1 MQASQAKR
9 FSLCEMP
16 LVELAEQ
23 LTLIE
28 LAMFRSIRL
37 MILTFSAR
45 AAVYFLYKSG
55 LACALIHVL
64 YHHHII
70 ITGKESF

>member
-1 MQASQAKR
+1 MGTTASALSPPGLPPSSRMLRSTSKNVAGDPTLAPGIQSSMQKR

-28 LAMFRSIRL
+28 LAMFR
-37 MILTFSAR
+37 
-45 AAVYFLYKSG
+45 
-55 LACALIHVL
+55 
-64 YHHHII
+64 
-70 ITGKESF
+70 